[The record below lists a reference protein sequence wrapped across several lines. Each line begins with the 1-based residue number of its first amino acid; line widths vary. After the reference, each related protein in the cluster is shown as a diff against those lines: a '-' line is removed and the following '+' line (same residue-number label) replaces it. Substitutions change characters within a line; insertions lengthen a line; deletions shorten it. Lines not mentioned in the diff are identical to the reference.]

1 MKHAVQQFAVTFQA
15 AHLALGA
22 AAQVAQDLGIKVNIA
37 IVDGSGVLAGFLR
50 MPGAPLHSV
59 DIALDKAYTAA
70 SFGLPTSQW
79 TKVLKGHSE
88 AVQQGLPARPRFVAF
103 GGGLAMVEEGFRIG
117 AIGVSGGS
125 EEQDEQ
131 VARAGLQAL
140 GLAN

>member
-1 MKHAVQQFAVTFQA
+1 MKHAVQQFVITFQA

-22 AAQVAQDLGIKVNIA
+22 AAQAAEALGIKVNIA
-37 IVDGSGVLAGFLR
+37 MVDASGVLAGFLR

-59 DIALDKAYTAA
+59 EIALDKAYTAA

-79 TKVLKGHSE
+79 TKVLKNHSP
-88 AVQQGLPARPRFVAF
+88 AVQQGLPTRPRFVAF
-103 GGGLAMVEEGFRIG
+103 GGGLAIVEEGHRLG

-131 VARAGLQAL
+131 VAKAGLLAL
-140 GLAN
+140 GLSI

>member
-1 MKHAVQQFAVTFQA
+1 MKHAVQQFVITFQA

-22 AAQVAQDLGIKVNIA
+22 AARAAETLGIKVNIA
-37 IVDGSGVLAGFLR
+37 IVDSSGVLAGFLR

-59 DIALDKAYTAA
+59 EIALDKAYTAA

-79 TKVLKGHSE
+79 TKVLKGHSA

-103 GGGLAMVEEGFRIG
+103 GGGLAIVEDGHRMG

-131 VARAGLQAL
+131 VAQAGLKAL
-140 GLAN
+140 GLNQ